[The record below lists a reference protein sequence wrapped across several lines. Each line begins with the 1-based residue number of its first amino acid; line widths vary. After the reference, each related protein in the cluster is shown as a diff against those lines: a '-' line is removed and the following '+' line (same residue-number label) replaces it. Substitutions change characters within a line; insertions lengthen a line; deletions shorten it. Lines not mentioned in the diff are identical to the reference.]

1 MKINYF
7 LDKENYIKSYVVT
20 PFNENEPSI
29 EIENLEEITIN
40 KTRIMNGVLDNT
52 SNGNNVYLK
61 LLERQK
67 IRSLRN
73 RRETLLEAFDKWEK
87 AVLRDREEDD
97 AEIMAWYNDLL
108 ELKERAF
115 NQVPTRIKY
124 YL

>member
-7 LDKENYIKSYVVT
+7 LDKENYVKGYVVT
-20 PFNENEPSI
+20 PFNENEPFI

-40 KTRIMNGVLDNT
+40 KTRIINGALDNT

-67 IRSLRN
+67 IHSLRN
-73 RRETLLEAFDKWEK
+73 KRETLLEAFDKWEK
-87 AVLRDREEDD
+87 AVLRGREEDD

-108 ELKERAF
+108 ELKEKAF
-115 NQVPTRIKY
+115 NQIPARVKY